1 MFDPSDHRHIAQAQ
15 DLFHFQDEAPGMAF
29 WHPRGLA
36 LYRAL
41 EQAARR
47 ELSRGGYEEVKTP
60 ELLRQPVWEASGH
73 WQYFSEG
80 MFKLEEDDGRGLA
93 LRAVNC
99 PGHAQ
104 LFLQGVRS
112 YRDLPLRWA
121 EFGVVHRKEPSGALA
136 GLFRLREFT
145 QDDGHIFC
153 RPEQLAQELLSFCRA
168 LIAFYRDFG
177 FERLQVGLS
186 TRPPERFGDDA
197 HWDEAEQALAEAAAR
212 AGLPAAVQ
220 PGEGAFYGPKLEFK
234 LEDRQGRIWQCGTI
248 QCDFVMPE
256 RFQLEYVDAGGER
269 RRPVMLHRAL
279 YGSVER
285 FLGVLLEHHAGKLPA
300 WLAPEQARILPVNAA
315 EQGYAEELLVAL
327 KAAGA
332 RASLSDAG
340 ERLGSRVAAARD
352 AAVPYVLVV
361 GPREAASREVSVSVH
376 GKSERR
382 SFDDVV
388 GVLRAASASP
398 RSAF

>member
-1 MFDPSDHRHIAQAQ
+1 MFDPSDHRQIAQSQ

-41 EQAARR
+41 ERAARR
-47 ELSRGGYEEVKTP
+47 ELERSGYEEVKTP
-60 ELLRQPVWEASGH
+60 ELMRQPVWESSGH
-73 WQYFSEG
+73 WQHFSEG

-93 LRAVNC
+93 LRPVNC

-121 EFGVVHRKEPSGALA
+121 EFGVVHRREPSGALA

-153 RPEQLAQELLSFCRA
+153 RPEQLADELLAFCQA
-168 LIAFYRDFG
+168 LQAFYRDFG
-177 FERLQVGLS
+177 FDRLKVGLS

-197 HWDEAEQALAEAAAR
+197 HWEEAEQALADAAQR
-212 AGLPAAVQ
+212 AGLSVELQ

-248 QCDFVMPE
+248 QSDFVMPE

-285 FLGVLLEHHAGKLPA
+285 FLGVLLEHHAGKLPV
-300 WLAPEQARILPVNAA
+300 WLAPEQARVLPVNAA
-315 EQGYAEELLVAL
+315 EQAYAEALLAAL
-327 KAAGA
+327 KAAGV
-332 RASLSDAG
+332 RASLADAS
-340 ERLGSRVAAARD
+340 ERLGSRVSAARE
-352 AAVPYVLVV
+352 AAVPFVLVV
-361 GPREAASREVSVSVH
+361 GPREAAAREVSVSAD

-382 SFDDVV
+382 AFHAAVAE
-388 GVLRAASASP
+388 LRAAAAPP
-398 RSAF
+398 RSSA

>member
-1 MFDPSDHRHIAQAQ
+1 MFDPSDHRYIAQAQ

-41 EQAARR
+41 EHAARH
-47 ELSRGGYEEVKTP
+47 ELERGGYQEVKTP
-60 ELLRQPVWEASGH
+60 ELMRQPVWESSGH
-73 WQYFSEG
+73 WQHFSEG

-93 LRAVNC
+93 LRPVNC

-153 RPEQLAQELLSFCRA
+153 RPEQLADELLAFCRA
-168 LIAFYRDFG
+168 LVAFYRDFG
-177 FERLQVGLS
+177 FEPPRVGLS
-186 TRPPERFGDDA
+186 TRPPQRFGDDA
-197 HWDEAEQALAEAAAR
+197 HWDEAERALAQAAER
-212 AGLPAAVQ
+212 AGMPAELQ

-256 RFQLEYVDAGGER
+256 RFQLEYVDAGGEK

-279 YGSVER
+279 YGSLER
-285 FLGVLLEHHAGKLPA
+285 FLGVLLEHHAGKLPV
-300 WLAPEQARILPVNAA
+300 WLAPEQARILPVNLA
-315 EQGYAEELLVAL
+315 EQGYAAELLAAL
-327 KAAGA
+327 QAAGV
-332 RASLSDAG
+332 RASLAHAS
-340 ERLGSRVAAARD
+340 ERLGSRISSARA
-352 AAVPYVLVV
+352 AAVPFVLVV
-361 GPREAASREVSVSVH
+361 GAREAPAREVSVNLE

-382 SFDDVV
+382 TFDQIVAE
-388 GVLRAASASP
+388 LAAAAAQP
-398 RSAF
+398 QRVC